1 MKAAFAPATAADQQ
15 GHYDP
20 HYSYPNSQSHHPQGP
35 PSSSHHHN
43 IHHHNGP
50 SPSSHHHE
58 TSPRHQHRPYP
69 SSSYAHNDQRVR
81 HHHDQEHPHHTQDY
95 RPQQQ
100 EYPPRPRSPYR
111 PPPSYYNNNEEQ
123 RSYQQHYPSHYPS
136 NSPQHPPQQQS
147 QPVIRHTEGYEGRV
161 RNTNRDHNDH
171 LMTSEHHSTHDQQQ
185 HHDQYRRDSYGF
197 LKHPSSQYPS
207 SHPSSRV
214 GAGSEDDFNKFHL
227 PPILAP
233 EEPFYR
239 KDLPYRHMRYFRT
252 VTSKDREDRQGYYS
266 SARHMMPSNTTG
278 NFGHGPP
285 IGVALDRFAA
295 KQAQQYQQQQQQ
307 QQQQHQESQNARLP
321 PLYTAL
327 PDQRPKVSPTYG
339 HSDSSLSDQ
348 SSPTHSPM
356 QHRPSYGGSPAQSPI
371 EKPMSYGRQHQGHPF
386 HQQQQQQQP
395 GQMLKPK
402 TIQPRSIAPAPISP
416 TSPAIQQPEVS
427 PRVASKRTDRQSY
440 VKIEP
445 KDMPLQYHQQS
456 HSYQGQPH
464 QRLSI
469 SGPQVSKRKWS
480 REHSPVRQGPR
491 LNTEATSNES
501 ANLDDASSAELH
513 LLSSRKPSH
522 SSTVSSATK
531 DVAKKGAQKMKM
543 QRYQMTTIRCWHGA
557 IAQKSYGI
565 EKRYLCPP
573 PMVQVSAGVNAKQV
587 RAEQPHVTMSV
598 IHEKVDIRGH
608 HGENL
613 MEQDCSLD
621 DSLRCSFRNL
631 HVTGTGSD
639 SSKRFKLGLQVYLNK
654 NSSMPTAIMDSNP
667 IPIISKPSKKTAKA
681 GNASCFILNGMS
693 VSLLNRI
700 NAQTVRTKYMA
711 VDNNAVC
718 AKIGSWSS
726 FTIKMVKPPPA
737 PPVKL
742 VPASMGV
749 FRSPGH
755 STKFVPIRMK
765 GENPMAPALAPQA
778 TPMARSNSNNS
789 RTDANGVSPTGSA
802 PSSSFQFRHQQQLQH
817 EPVYVFS
824 NSEPVLY
831 GSEIVLIND
840 LTGIMTDRLIIR
852 KVENGKVSRSG
863 TGPVSQMQ
871 KIVLE
876 HPDRVHP
883 EDGRAYY
890 LSASSI
896 GSPKIEG
903 KIPLQAAMDRSPLLE
918 YRTSSKKA
926 SIMDMTDN
934 QDDDEEEMN
943 EDDMDY
949 NSQNNGMPRR
959 MGKNHDSVAVDDFVC
974 WTIAGIAKFDYTY
987 FGPIPASVDS
997 DVDPNKV
1004 PSIQSCPQYNSNTNT
1019 MTMTV
1024 KNVFEKLTPAEEARL
1039 LKHQEDPYER
1049 KLTLSEYVYKRC
1061 EDIRQPMRDEEG
1073 PIQLWLAQHGPIRM
1087 RRRQLED
1094 VLPEGVNPADMA
1106 IDGEESSDEESSEE
1120 EEEETEKVEE
1130 KKVKVP
1136 EDPLPKIASKSSVS
1150 SSGNSSVAA
1159 ATALASAQDAAAAAA
1174 LAYATKHQTQ
1184 LNIMNG
1190 RHYGGSHLPASLIPG
1205 QKQKRRKLVKK
1216 LMGLEAELPYGC
1228 EVRAAHDTQGHARAE
1243 LDILMV
1249 ERSSGIAYR
1258 TGYKVV
1264 YSRERERADWVVEVL
1279 G

>member
-1 MKAAFAPATAADQQ
+1 
-15 GHYDP
+15 
-20 HYSYPNSQSHHPQGP
+20 
-35 PSSSHHHN
+35 
-43 IHHHNGP
+43 
-50 SPSSHHHE
+50 
-58 TSPRHQHRPYP
+58 
-69 SSSYAHNDQRVR
+69 
-81 HHHDQEHPHHTQDY
+81 
-95 RPQQQ
+95 
-100 EYPPRPRSPYR
+100 
-111 PPPSYYNNNEEQ
+111 
-123 RSYQQHYPSHYPS
+123 
-136 NSPQHPPQQQS
+136 
-147 QPVIRHTEGYEGRV
+147 
-161 RNTNRDHNDH
+161 
-171 LMTSEHHSTHDQQQ
+171 
-185 HHDQYRRDSYGF
+185 
-197 LKHPSSQYPS
+197 
-207 SHPSSRV
+207 
-214 GAGSEDDFNKFHL
+214 
-227 PPILAP
+227 
-233 EEPFYR
+233 
-239 KDLPYRHMRYFRT
+239 MRYFRN
-252 VTSKDREDRQGYYS
+252 VTSKDREDKQGYYS
-266 SARHMMPSNTTG
+266 SARHVMPSNTTG

-307 QQQQHQESQNARLP
+307 QQQHPSQQQQQHAESQSVRLP

-327 PDQRPKVSPTYG
+327 PDQRPSGPSKVSPSYG
-339 HSDSSLSDQ
+339 HSESSPSDQ

-371 EKPMSYGRQHQGHPF
+371 EKPMAYGRQHQSHPY
-386 HQQQQQQQP
+386 HHQSQQQGP
-395 GQMLKPK
+395 MLKPK
-402 TIQPRSIAPAPISP
+402 AIQPRSIAPAPISP
-416 TSPAIQQPEVS
+416 TSPAMQQPEVS
-427 PRVASKRTDRQSY
+427 PRAASKRTDRQTF

-445 KDMPLQYHQQS
+445 KDMPLQYHQQQQQQ
-456 HSYQGQPH
+456 HPYQGQAH
-464 QRLSI
+464 VQHRLSV
-469 SGPQVSKRKWS
+469 SGSQAIAKRKWS

-491 LNTEATSNES
+491 LNTETTAASSES
-501 ANLDDASSAELH
+501 VAPVDRVEDASSAELH
-513 LLSSRKPSH
+513 LLSSRKQSR
-522 SSTVSSATK
+522 SVAVSSSVNKDSTK
-531 DVAKKGAQKMKM
+531 KSAQKMKM

-573 PMVQVSAGVNAKQV
+573 PMVQVSAGVNTKQV
-587 RAEQPHVTMSV
+587 RSEQPHVTMSV

-613 MEQDCSLD
+613 MEQDCTLD
-621 DSLRCSFRNL
+621 DALRCSFRNL

-654 NSSMPTAIMDSNP
+654 NATMPTAIMDSNP

-765 GENPMAPALAPQA
+765 GENPMGPALAPQA
-778 TPMARSNSNNS
+778 VPMVRANSNGRADGS
-789 RTDANGVSPTGSA
+789 GVSPNGSA

-883 EDGRAYY
+883 EDGRSYY

-926 SIMDMTDN
+926 SIMDMTDA
-934 QDDDEEEMN
+934 QDDDEDEMN
-943 EDDMDY
+943 EDDDY
-949 NSQNNGMPRR
+949 NGQSNSMPRR
-959 MGKNHDSVAVDDFVC
+959 MGKNQDSVAVDDFVC

-997 DVDPNKV
+997 DVDPTKV
-1004 PSIQSCPQYNSNTNT
+1004 PSIQSCPQYNANTNT
-1019 MTMTV
+1019 MTMQV
-1024 KNVFEKLTPAEEARL
+1024 KNVFEKLTPTEEARL

-1061 EDIRQPMRDEEG
+1061 EDVRQPMRDEEG

-1087 RRRQLED
+1087 RRRQLEE
-1094 VLPEGVNPADMA
+1094 VLPEGASAPTEMA
-1106 IDGEESSDEESSEE
+1106 VDGGDESSDDESSDDEEDGEE
-1120 EEEETEKVEE
+1120 
-1130 KKVKVP
+1130 KKNNKQQAP
-1136 EDPLPKIASKSSVS
+1136 EDPLPKIASKSSSSAVS
-1150 SSGNSSVAA
+1150 ASSNGTSSVAA
-1159 ATALASAQDAAAAAA
+1159 AAALASAQDAAAAAA
-1174 LAYATKHQTQ
+1174 LAYAAKHQTQ

-1190 RHYGGSHLPASLIPG
+1190 RHYGGSHLPASMNPA

-1228 EVRAAHDTQGHARAE
+1228 EVRASHDAQGHARAE

>member
-1 MKAAFAPATAADQQ
+1 MT
-15 GHYDP
+15 
-20 HYSYPNSQSHHPQGP
+20 SE
-35 PSSSHHHN
+35 HHHN
-43 IHHHNGP
+43 IH
-50 SPSSHHHE
+50 
-58 TSPRHQHRPYP
+58 
-69 SSSYAHNDQRVR
+69 
-81 HHHDQEHPHHTQDY
+81 
-95 RPQQQ
+95 
-100 EYPPRPRSPYR
+100 
-111 PPPSYYNNNEEQ
+111 
-123 RSYQQHYPSHYPS
+123 
-136 NSPQHPPQQQS
+136 
-147 QPVIRHTEGYEGRV
+147 
-161 RNTNRDHNDH
+161 
-171 LMTSEHHSTHDQQQ
+171 DQQK
-185 HHDQYRRDSYGF
+185 HHDQYRRDPYGF

-207 SHPSSRV
+207 SHPSSRT
-214 GAGSEDDFNKFHL
+214 AANSEEDVNKFHL

-239 KDLPYRHMRYFRT
+239 KDLPYRHMRYFRN
-252 VTSKDREDRQGYYS
+252 VTSKDREDKQGYYS
-266 SARHMMPSNTTG
+266 SARHVMPSNTTG

-295 KQAQQYQQQQQQ
+295 KQAQQHQQQQMQ
-307 QQQQHQESQNARLP
+307 QQQQHHQESQSVRLP

-327 PDQRPKVSPTYG
+327 PDQRPSGSSKVSPSYG
-339 HSDSSLSDQ
+339 HSDSSPSDQ

-371 EKPMSYGRQHQGHPF
+371 EKPMSYGRQHQGHPY
-386 HQQQQQQQP
+386 HQQQQQ

-402 TIQPRSIAPAPISP
+402 AIQPRSIAPAPISP
-416 TSPAIQQPEVS
+416 TSPGMQQPEVS
-427 PRVASKRTDRQSY
+427 PRAASKRADRQSY

-445 KDMPLQYHQQS
+445 KDLPLQYHQQQ
-456 HSYQGQPH
+456 HQQQQHPYQSQH
-464 QRLSI
+464 RQSI
-469 SGPQVSKRKWS
+469 SGPQVVSKRKWS

-491 LNTEATSNES
+491 LNTENVAPSNES
-501 ANLDDASSAELH
+501 APGDRIDDASSAELH
-513 LLSSRKPSH
+513 LLSSRKQSRSVAP
-522 SSTVSSATK
+522 VSSATK
-531 DVAKKGAQKMKM
+531 DASKKSAQKMKM

-587 RAEQPHVTMSV
+587 RSEQPHVTMSV

-621 DSLRCSFRNL
+621 DALRCSFRNL

-639 SSKRFKLGLQVYLNK
+639 SSKRFKLGLQVFLNK
-654 NSSMPTAIMDSNP
+654 NATMPTAIMDSNP

-765 GENPMAPALAPQA
+765 GENPMGPALAPQA
-778 TPMARSNSNNS
+778 VPMVRANSNGGS
-789 RTDANGVSPTGSA
+789 GRGDVGGVSPNGPA

-883 EDGRAYY
+883 EDGRSYY

-926 SIMDMTDN
+926 SIMDMTDA
-934 QDDDEEEMN
+934 QDDDEEEMME
-943 EDDMDY
+943 EDDY
-949 NSQNNGMPRR
+949 NGQSNSMPRR
-959 MGKNHDSVAVDDFVC
+959 MGKNQDSVAVDDFVC
-974 WTIAGIAKFDYTY
+974 WTIAGIGKFFFYVSMHVRLFRSKHAITNIYYTIY
-987 FGPIPASVDS
+987 TETISQVRLHLLRPHPCLSRFGRGPHQGAL
-997 DVDPNKV
+997 DP
-1004 PSIQSCPQYNSNTNT
+1004 
-1019 MTMTV
+1019 
-1024 KNVFEKLTPAEEARL
+1024 
-1039 LKHQEDPYER
+1039 
-1049 KLTLSEYVYKRC
+1049 
-1061 EDIRQPMRDEEG
+1061 
-1073 PIQLWLAQHGPIRM
+1073 
-1087 RRRQLED
+1087 
-1094 VLPEGVNPADMA
+1094 
-1106 IDGEESSDEESSEE
+1106 
-1120 EEEETEKVEE
+1120 
-1130 KKVKVP
+1130 
-1136 EDPLPKIASKSSVS
+1136 
-1150 SSGNSSVAA
+1150 
-1159 ATALASAQDAAAAAA
+1159 
-1174 LAYATKHQTQ
+1174 
-1184 LNIMNG
+1184 
-1190 RHYGGSHLPASLIPG
+1190 
-1205 QKQKRRKLVKK
+1205 
-1216 LMGLEAELPYGC
+1216 ELPL
-1228 EVRAAHDTQGHARAE
+1228 VQRQHQHDDHAGQ
-1243 LDILMV
+1243 
-1249 ERSSGIAYR
+1249 ER
-1258 TGYKVV
+1258 
-1264 YSRERERADWVVEVL
+1264 L
-1279 G
+1279 

>member
-1 MKAAFAPATAADQQ
+1 P
-15 GHYDP
+15 GG
-20 HYSYPNSQSHHPQGP
+20 S
-35 PSSSHHHN
+35 
-43 IHHHNGP
+43 
-50 SPSSHHHE
+50 
-58 TSPRHQHRPYP
+58 
-69 SSSYAHNDQRVR
+69 
-81 HHHDQEHPHHTQDY
+81 
-95 RPQQQ
+95 
-100 EYPPRPRSPYR
+100 
-111 PPPSYYNNNEEQ
+111 NEEQ
-123 RSYQQHYPSHYPS
+123 RSYQQQQHYQSHYSSHP
-136 NSPQHPPQQQS
+136 SPQQRQS
-147 QPVIRHTEGYEGRV
+147 VVRHTEGYEGRV
-161 RNTNRDHNDH
+161 RNTTRDHNDH
-171 LMTSEHHSTHDQQQ
+171 LMTSEHHHNIHDQQQ
-185 HHDQYRRDSYGF
+185 HHDQYRRDPYGF
-197 LKHPSSQYPS
+197 LKHPSSQHPS
-207 SHPSSRV
+207 SHPSNRTA
-214 GAGSEDDFNKFHL
+214 AGNPEDDVNKFHL

-239 KDLPYRHMRYFRT
+239 KDLPYRHMRYFRN
-252 VTSKDREDRQGYYS
+252 VTSKDREDKQGYYS
-266 SARHMMPSNTTG
+266 SARHLMPSNTTG
-278 NFGHGPP
+278 NWGHGPP

-295 KQAQQYQQQQQQ
+295 KQAQQQQQQQQMQQQ
-307 QQQQHQESQNARLP
+307 QQQQHSHQESQQSVRLP

-327 PDQRPKVSPTYG
+327 PDQRPSGSSKVSPSYG
-339 HSDSSLSDQ
+339 HSDSSPSDQ

-371 EKPMSYGRQHQGHPF
+371 EKPMAYGRQHQQSHPY
-386 HQQQQQQQP
+386 HQQQQQQQ

-402 TIQPRSIAPAPISP
+402 AIQPRSIAPAPISP
-416 TSPAIQQPEVS
+416 TSPAMQQPEVS
-427 PRVASKRTDRQSY
+427 PRAASKRADRQSY

-445 KDMPLQYHQQS
+445 KDMPLQYHQQQQ
-456 HSYQGQPH
+456 HQQQHPYQGQH
-464 QRLSI
+464 RQSI
-469 SGPQVSKRKWS
+469 SGPQQVVGKRKWS
-480 REHSPVRQGPR
+480 PPIDRI
-491 LNTEATSNES
+491 
-501 ANLDDASSAELH
+501 DDASSAELH
-513 LLSSRKPSH
+513 LLSSRKQSRSVAPIS
-522 SSTVSSATK
+522 SSAASKDATK
-531 DVAKKGAQKMKM
+531 KSAQKMKM

-587 RAEQPHVTMSV
+587 RSEQPHVTMSV

-608 HGENL
+608 NGENL

-621 DSLRCSFRNL
+621 DALRCSFRNL

-639 SSKRFKLGLQVYLNK
+639 SSKRFKLGLQVFLNK
-654 NSSMPTAIMDSNP
+654 NASMPTAIMDSNP

-765 GENPMAPALAPQA
+765 GENPMGPALAPQ
-778 TPMARSNSNNS
+778 TVPMVRANSNGG
-789 RTDANGVSPTGSA
+789 NGNGGRGAENGGASPNGPA

-883 EDGRAYY
+883 EDGRSYY

-926 SIMDMTDN
+926 SIMDMTDA
-934 QDDDEEEMN
+934 QDDDEEEMMM
-943 EDDMDY
+943 EDDDY
-949 NSQNNGMPRR
+949 NGQSNSMPRR
-959 MGKNHDSVAVDDFVC
+959 MGKSQDSVAVDDFVC

-997 DVDPNKV
+997 DVDPTKV
-1004 PSIQSCPQYNSNTNT
+1004 PSIQSCPQYNANTNT
-1019 MTMTV
+1019 MTMQV
-1024 KNVFEKLTPAEEARL
+1024 KNVFEKLTPVEEARL

-1094 VLPEGVNPADMA
+1094 VLPEGVSAADVA
-1106 IDGEESSDEESSEE
+1106 VDGGEESEDDESEE
-1120 EEEETEKVEE
+1120 EEEESDKAD
-1130 KKVKVP
+1130 KSNNKAP
-1136 EDPLPKIASKSSVS
+1136 EDPLPKIASKSYSSAAVS
-1150 SSGNSSVAA
+1150 ASTTSSVAA
-1159 ATALASAQDAAAAAA
+1159 AAALANAQDAAAAAA
-1174 LAYATKHQTQ
+1174 LAYAAKHQTQ

-1190 RHYGGSHLPASLIPG
+1190 RHYGGSHLPASMNPAL
-1205 QKQKRRKLVKK
+1205 QNQKRRKLVKK

-1228 EVRAAHDTQGHARAE
+1228 EVLPYFLNGKGG
-1243 LDILMV
+1243 
-1249 ERSSGIAYR
+1249 SGSAPR
-1258 TGYKVV
+1258 PFQ
-1264 YSRERERADWVVEVL
+1264 
-1279 G
+1279 